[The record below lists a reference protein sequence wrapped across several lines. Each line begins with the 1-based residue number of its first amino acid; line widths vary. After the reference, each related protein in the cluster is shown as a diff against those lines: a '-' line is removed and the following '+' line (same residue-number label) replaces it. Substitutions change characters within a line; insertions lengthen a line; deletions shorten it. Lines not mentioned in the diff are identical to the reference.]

1 MSNRLDTIKE
11 LLGDTDDFKSIAVQ
25 QSAPPRTVGI
35 LGVLTFALI
44 PILGFSLMFVP
55 WQQVSTGNGK
65 VIAYAPENRLQ
76 TIEAPVSGRLA
87 RWLVHEGQVVK
98 KGAALVELADNDPE
112 ILSRLE
118 RQYEAMKVKLSATED
133 ALRVSKINL
142 GRQRDLEKKGL
153 SSRRAYELA
162 LLEVSKFESEVS
174 SARASLAD
182 TEVKLSRQASQTI
195 QADRDGIVTRI
206 LAPQGGIMVSAGD
219 SLAVLVPD
227 TDDRAVELYVTGND
241 LPLITK
247 DRKVRLQFEGWPAVQ
262 FTGWPSVAIGT
273 FGGVVK
279 FVDQADDGEGNYR
292 VLVFPDPTEPTWPS
306 GLFLRQGV
314 RAIGWI
320 MLDRVS
326 LGWELWRRLNGFPV
340 TVSNQEKAPS
350 SKK

>member
-11 LLGDTDDFKSIAVQ
+11 LLGDSEDFRSLAVA
-25 QSAPPRTVGI
+25 QSAPPKVIGI
-35 LGVLTFALI
+35 LGILSAALV
-44 PILGFSLMFVP
+44 PVAAVALLFVP

-87 RWLVHEGQVVK
+87 KWLVKEGQVVK
-98 KGAALVELADNDPE
+98 KGGPLLELADNDPE

-118 RQYEAMKVKLSATED
+118 RQYEAMQVKLAATED

-142 GRQRDLEKKGL
+142 ERQRELEKKGL
-153 SSRRAYELA
+153 SSRRAFELA

-174 SARASLAD
+174 SARAAVAD
-182 TEVKLSRQASQTI
+182 TEVRLSRQASQI
-195 QADRDGIVTRI
+195 VQADRDGIVTRI

-227 TDDRAVELYVTGND
+227 TDDRAVELFVTGND
-241 LPLITK
+241 LPLISPE
-247 DRKVRLQFEGWPAVQ
+247 RKVRLQFEGWPAVQ

-279 FVDQADDGEGNYR
+279 FVDQADDGKGNYR
-292 VLVFPDPTEPTWPS
+292 VLIFPDPAEPAWPS
-306 GLFLRQGV
+306 GGFLRQGV
-314 RAIGWI
+314 RAVGWI
-320 MLDRVS
+320 MLDQVR

-340 TVSNQEKAPS
+340 SVSLDNKQEPE
-350 SKK
+350 KK

>member
-1 MSNRLDTIKE
+1 MSSRLDTIKE
-11 LLGDTDDFKSIAVQ
+11 LLGDTEDFKSIAVQ
-25 QSAPPRTVGI
+25 QSAPPRIIGI
-35 LGVLTFALI
+35 LGAATFIIIPLAAFAL
-44 PILGFSLMFVP
+44 LFVP

-98 KGAALVELADNDPE
+98 KGAPLVELADNDPE

-118 RQYEAMKVKLSATED
+118 RQYEAMKVKLTATED

-142 GRQRDLEKKGL
+142 ERQRELEKKGL

-174 SARASLAD
+174 SARATVAD
-182 TEVKLSRQASQTI
+182 TEVKLSRQASQTV

-227 TDDRAVELYVTGND
+227 TNDRAVELYVTGND
-241 LPLITK
+241 LPLITA

-279 FVDQADDGEGNYR
+279 FVDQADDGKGNYR
-292 VLVFPDPTEPTWPS
+292 VLVFPDPTEQTWPS
-306 GLFLRQGV
+306 GVFLRQGV
-314 RAIGWI
+314 RTVGWI
-320 MLDRVS
+320 ILDRVS
-326 LGWELWRRLNGFPV
+326 LGWEIWRRLNGFPV
-340 TVSNQEKAPS
+340 SISND
-350 SKK
+350 SKSESAK